1 VIEITIATL
10 RVRVGFLSWQAAWL
24 CRRPDRLEAPMRK
37 NMSFAIAATI
47 VGLAMIFWAKSSVE
61 ATSADIA
68 RPKAG
73 MSAHLGAPAYL
84 PIQVFEPVY

>member
-1 VIEITIATL
+1 
-10 RVRVGFLSWQAAWL
+10 
-24 CRRPDRLEAPMRK
+24 MRK

-47 VGLAMIFWAKSSVE
+47 MGLAMVFWTKSSVE

-68 RPKAG
+68 RPKAA
-73 MSAHLGAPAYL
+73 MSVHVGAPPYL